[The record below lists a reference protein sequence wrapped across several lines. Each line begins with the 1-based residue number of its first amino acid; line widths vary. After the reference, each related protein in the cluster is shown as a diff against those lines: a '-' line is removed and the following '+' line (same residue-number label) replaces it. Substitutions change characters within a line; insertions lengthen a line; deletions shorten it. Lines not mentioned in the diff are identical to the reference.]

1 MDTLHSLRSRIRTL
15 FVLIVIL
22 VLIVINCINQLCYC
36 YSEYTLTRS
45 LERVLSAGGPAPFGQ
60 QPRMEKLQDY
70 ADKVSSLAISVTLNL
85 SLVVVLAPLSLRLY
99 RRGASGRANHW

>member
-1 MDTLHSLRSRIRTL
+1 
-15 FVLIVIL
+15 
-22 VLIVINCINQLCYC
+22 
-36 YSEYTLTRS
+36 
-45 LERVLSAGGPAPFGQ
+45 
-60 QPRMEKLQDY
+60 MEKLQDY